1 MSVLITGSVAIDHI
15 MVFQDQFENHI
26 LSDKVH
32 AINVSFFIP
41 GLEKRY
47 GGTGANIAYN
57 TRRLGL
63 DPILLATVGSDF
75 GDYAEWMDRHGIRRN
90 WIKTIPSRY
99 TAQAFITT
107 DLSNNQITSFHAGA
121 MEVAHEASL
130 DEVEEEVTVGIVAPN
145 GQQAMVEY
153 CRGLKQRGV
162 PVVVDPGQ
170 AMPIVSKD
178 DLIEM
183 IEGSHLYVVNDY
195 EWALTREKTGLDEDG
210 VAERVGALVVTRGA
224 EGSLVRR
231 GGLEGSPATEQR
243 SEIPAVRAENVV
255 DPTGA
260 GDAYRA
266 GLLYAV
272 VHGLPLETGAR
283 IGGVLGALKVAL
295 PGPQSLDCGLAEIR
309 ERYEREYGEGF

>member
-1 MSVLITGSVAIDHI
+1 MSVLITGSIAIDHI

-57 TRRLGL
+57 ALRLDL
-63 DPILLATVGSDF
+63 DPVLLATVGSDF
-75 GDYAEWMDRHGIRRN
+75 GDYAEWMDRHGLRRD

-107 DLSNNQITSFHAGA
+107 DLNNNQITSFHAGA

-130 DEVEEEVTVGIVAPN
+130 DDAPDDIEVGIVAPN
-145 GQQAMVEY
+145 GQEAMVEY
-153 CRGLKQRGV
+153 CRGLKKRGV

-170 AMPIVSKD
+170 AMPILSKE
-178 DLIEM
+178 DLVEM
-183 IEGSHLYVVNDY
+183 IEGCHVYVVNDY
-195 EWALTREKTGLDEDG
+195 EWALTREKTGLDEDA
-210 VAERVGALVVTRGA
+210 VAERVGALVITRGGK
-224 EGSLVRR
+224 GSFVRR
-231 GGLEGSPATEQR
+231 GGHGASPASEAR
-243 SEIPAVRAENVV
+243 SEIAAVPAERVV

-266 GLLYAV
+266 GILYSV
-272 VHGLPLETGAR
+272 VHGLPLEVGAR
-283 IGGVLGALKVAL
+283 IGGLLGSLKVAL
-295 PGPQSLDCGLAEIR
+295 PGPQSLECSLAEVR
-309 ERYEREYGEGF
+309 ERYRIEYGEGF